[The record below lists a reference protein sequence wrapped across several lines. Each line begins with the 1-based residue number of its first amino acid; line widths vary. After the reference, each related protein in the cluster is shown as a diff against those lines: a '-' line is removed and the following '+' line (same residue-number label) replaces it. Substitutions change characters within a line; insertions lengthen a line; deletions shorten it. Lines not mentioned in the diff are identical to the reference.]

1 MFNLCCVCSTGTN
14 KHPSATFDA
23 LLATAAEEH
32 NKSLQEEQKQQ
43 QQQQSSAAADDR
55 LFKSFDVRTAHTD
68 EGKNGV
74 SLFASSRRMRL
85 ESISPPASPDSRSQ
99 SKSGSR
105 NRSRSSSS
113 SSSSRSRSRSSSRSS
128 RSSSS
133 SSDSDRESKKKNQ
146 LKNKTLPTQ
155 PMLPVKAVASQH
167 LHPVHSNMPKYTMH
181 LNNVNSVASVQNAVV
196 YNSHTKGQKTAIL
209 VGQKAS
215 SVITHK
221 SSSGAACVDPKAS
234 STVTQPLIKIVTK
247 ALASP
252 TSSVST
258 AFPKGVTLLNSGGLS
273 GGGVKFITGIPAGP
287 INSQAGGQPSVM
299 LLPQTSNG
307 VAQGY
312 QLVTLTSAS
321 PSASVSSNQQKPIPP
336 TMSLSQFNVSQNE
349 ESSSQKKCLIRQSSA
364 SNVPKYSAVISSNP
378 SVIIGNVPVTSTVSN
393 SATLKQSSNVAN
405 QNSTTGLQLSMY
417 NHSAKPQI
425 VPVATFQAQNPSQSS
440 GQQQKSKQ
448 SLSSPPPKSGHSPT
462 SLQSGPQAQTPVPRI
477 YTPSQGSSTPNHLAE
492 LPHNRC
498 TPVPGS
504 SLLIPSNIT
513 QLQNQGTFNPPS
525 QFNPQS
531 FPGNHSGLATL
542 VGIRP
547 NQRGESHH
555 TIRLQGY
562 QGLATQQLAMY
573 SDQAIKPN
581 FSTFHTGGKTRF
593 ICLCYQYRPHLHTR
607 DYFSTI
613 CLSITWFFYVCL
625 LQQGT

>member
-1 MFNLCCVCSTGTN
+1 MGLLHFESYPLHGAYIQTKGKQLLFNVHCVCSTGTN

-32 NKSLQEEQKQQ
+32 TKSLQEEQKQQ
-43 QQQQSSAAADDR
+43 QQQQSAAADDR
-55 LFKSFDVRTAHTD
+55 LFKSFDVRPMHTN
-68 EGKNGV
+68 EGKNGM
-74 SLFASSRRMRL
+74 SMFGSSRRMRL

-133 SSDSDRESKKKNQ
+133 SSDSDRESKKNQ

-181 LNNVNSVASVQNAVV
+181 LNNINSVASVQNAVV
-196 YNSHTKGQKTAIL
+196 YNSQTKGQKTAIL

-215 SVITHK
+215 ASVITHK
-221 SSSGAACVDPKAS
+221 ASSGAAGVDPKAS
-234 STVTQPLIKIVTK
+234 STVSQPLIKIVTK
-247 ALASP
+247 ALTSP

-321 PSASVSSNQQKPIPP
+321 PSASVSSNHQKPIPP

-349 ESSSQKKCLIRQSSA
+349 ESSIQKKSLIRQSSA

-393 SATLKQSSNVAN
+393 SATSKQSSNVPN
-405 QNSTTGLQLSMY
+405 QNSTAGLQLSMY
-417 NHSAKPQI
+417 NNHSTKPQI
-425 VPVATFQAQNPSQSS
+425 VPVATFQAQNPSHSS

-448 SLSSPPPKSGHSPT
+448 RLSSPPPKSGHSPT
-462 SLQSGPQAQTPVPRI
+462 LQTGPQAQTPAPRI
-477 YTPSQGSSTPNHLAE
+477 YTPSQGSSTPSHLAE

-513 QLQNQGTFNPPS
+513 QLQSQGTFNPPS
-525 QFNPQS
+525 QFNPQT

-547 NQRGESHH
+547 NQRGDSHH

-581 FSTFHTGGKTRF
+581 FSTFHTGGKTV
-593 ICLCYQYRPHLHTR
+593 IV
-607 DYFSTI
+607 
-613 CLSITWFFYVCL
+613 CLSLSV
-625 LQQGT
+625 